1 MKNDIERIL
10 ESFKPR
16 GAPAELRSRVLGAVR
31 GELVAASRLPVL
43 AVLARWDVRAA
54 AAAAALLLL
63 GVLFN
68 TWAIRWDDA
77 RQARLYGPQ
86 PLPRQIRETVL
97 AAQHAAGPEG
107 AEFVERRL
115 VAAWAYRRRA
125 APLDLLRYRQQL
137 MQLAINEKEWN
148 HASKDPQVDG
158 HRPGRPDRSALDC
171 QRSLRVA

>member
-31 GELVAASRLPVL
+31 GELVAVSRPT
-43 AVLARWDVRAA
+43 VLARWDVRTA

-115 VAAWAYRRRA
+115 VAAWTSRRRA
-125 APLDLLRYRQQL
+125 DPLDLLRYRQQL
-137 MQLAINEKEWN
+137 MQLAISEKEWTPCFER
-148 HASKDPQVDG
+148 SSS
-158 HRPGRPDRSALDC
+158 GRPSSWPA
-171 QRSLRVA
+171 

>member
-1 MKNDIERIL
+1 MKNDIERTL
-10 ESFKPR
+10 KSFKPR

-31 GELVAASRLPVL
+31 GELVAVSRPP
-43 AVLARWDVRAA
+43 VLARWDVRAA
-54 AAAAALLLL
+54 VAAAALLLS

-107 AEFVERRL
+107 AESVERRL
-115 VAAWAYRRRA
+115 VAAWKSRRRSD
-125 APLDLLRYRQQL
+125 PLDILRYRQQL
-137 MQLAINEKEWN
+137 MQLAISEKELN
-148 HASKDPQVDG
+148 HASKDLQVDG

-171 QRSLRVA
+171 QRDFRVA